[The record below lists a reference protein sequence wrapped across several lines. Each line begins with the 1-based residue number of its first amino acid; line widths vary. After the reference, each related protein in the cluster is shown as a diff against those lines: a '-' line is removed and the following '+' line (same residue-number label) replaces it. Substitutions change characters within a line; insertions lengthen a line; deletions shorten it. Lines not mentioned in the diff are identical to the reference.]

1 MSHPALHPWRVLI
14 LDRERGDPKFILATV
29 SGPADVR
36 PARDGDDGVDEVTR
50 RWVATASGL
59 HQPELTP
66 MPGATVW
73 RVDEGGR
80 RDWPAG

>member
-59 HQPELTP
+59 LLAELTP
-66 MPGATVW
+66 MTRAHVW
-73 RVDEGGR
+73 RVDEGGK
-80 RDWPAG
+80 PG